1 LPETSRLKKV
11 LAKAHKRTK
20 VLETPVP
27 KYLSE
32 KAQRIATYV
41 QDKKEVSKW
50 DPIVKKN
57 RKVSKKIDLF

>member
-57 RKVSKKIDLF
+57 RKVKRLF

>member
-1 LPETSRLKKV
+1 MPETSRLKKV

-57 RKVSKKIDLF
+57 RKVKRLF

>member
-1 LPETSRLKKV
+1 M
-11 LAKAHKRTK
+11 
-20 VLETPVP
+20 P

-57 RKVSKKIDLF
+57 RKVKRCYFNFFLKFKNQNLLFKE

>member
-1 LPETSRLKKV
+1 MPETSRIKKV

-57 RKVSKKIDLF
+57 RKVKRLF